1 MWQDLIKYRD
11 SLGLDKSVSFGL
23 EIEFVD
29 ANRSYVDD
37 DVKRLYDTNKIS
49 KPWELVNEETLYDS
63 TLQGYNYYIVTI
75 NENELTYAI
84 EPISEIIYNNKVKG
98 S

>member
-1 MWQDLIKYRD
+1 MMWQDLIKYRD

-49 KPWELVNEETLYDS
+49 KPWELVNEETLYDGAQIFS
-63 TLQGYNYYIVTI
+63 TRGG
-75 NENELTYAI
+75 EAI
-84 EPISEIIYNNKVKG
+84 SDIFHDTKSTWNDLDKV
-98 S
+98 